1 MLRRSVSTAFSA
13 LGIGPGPEHLYWQL
27 LGAPR
32 GDTGADLDDTAAS
45 VLRTREQLLADLEP
59 LIDLGIARREGD
71 SIRLLSPADAFATL
85 VEAQAVATA
94 RVSEQLTRLA
104 RAIPLLDSS
113 PAGTSPGTAGAPRI
127 GDGQSEPIA
136 GEVLQGGDMPSLVV
150 SLMRQT
156 QGELLWLRPDQWRM
170 PHESAFAAC
179 VAEEIEAGRRSR
191 AIYPARIL
199 QDAPRVLVSRS
210 RMGEEIRVAAEVPTR
225 LVVLGASY
233 ALVPETLGIVSE
245 RRLLIRQGGLVR
257 GLAGLFELLWDRAA
271 TVPGLEHGE
280 ARPDLRRLL
289 LQLLAEGAKDEQIAR
304 TLGLS
309 LRTVRRR
316 IAAILSDLGV
326 DSRFQAGVEAVRRGW
341 L

>member
-1 MLRRSVSTAFSA
+1 MLRRSVSTAFSV
-13 LGIGPGPEHLYWQL
+13 LGIGPGPEQLYWQL
-27 LGAPR
+27 LGAAP
-32 GDTGADLDDTAAS
+32 GSSGTGLDQAAAT
-45 VLRTREQLLADLEP
+45 VLRTREQLLADLGP
-59 LIDLGIARREGD
+59 LLDLGIARREGETV
-71 SIRLLSPADAFATL
+71 RLLPPAEAFATL
-85 VEAQAVATA
+85 VEAQAAATA
-94 RVSEQLTRLA
+94 QISEQLGRLA
-104 RAIPLLDSS
+104 RALPLLD
-113 PAGTSPGTAGAPRI
+113 GAPGAGEPPRERVLGV
-127 GDGQSEPIA
+127 GDTEFEPIA
-136 GEVLQGGDMPSLVV
+136 GQVLEGGDMADLIV

-156 QGELLWLRPDQWRM
+156 QGELLWLRPDQWRL
-170 PHESAFAAC
+170 PHESELAAT
-179 VAEEIEAGRRSR
+179 VAEQIEAGRRSR

-199 QDAPRVLVSRS
+199 QEAPQVLVARA
-210 RMGEEIRVAAEVPTR
+210 RMGEEIRVVAEVPTR
-225 LVVLGASY
+225 LVVLGASH

-257 GLAGLFELLWDRAA
+257 GLAGLFELIWDRSA

-289 LQLLAEGAKDEQIAR
+289 LQQLADGAKDEQIAR

-316 IAAILSDLGV
+316 IAGILSDLGV